1 VVFLKMSSASSFLN
15 VDYVNR
21 AIWPTTAKTE
31 LISGGRLE
39 ELREQER
46 ESAFFTEMPA
56 AHIFETANII
66 LGLQSMQIFFC
77 LFSLFW
83 IRIQTVVKGSK

>member
-1 VVFLKMSSASSFLN
+1 VTLAKRLSCISDGTVK
-15 VDYVNR
+15 
-21 AIWPTTAKTE
+21 KTE
-31 LISGGRLE
+31 LISDGRLE

-66 LGLQSMQIFFC
+66 LG
-77 LFSLFW
+77 
-83 IRIQTVVKGSK
+83 